1 MRRRTTQKNMSQSNT
16 KEGDLMIVANED
28 LSLLADVL
36 VAPYNS
42 AGQLV
47 VTRPAANNDNAIYL
61 LIYGA
66 TTGGHATVR
75 PLDPNRSVRITA
87 KGTGN
92 PGDLLVLAD
101 GVTTAAD
108 KGKVRSK
115 ASLAGGSG
123 TYRVVAIAEEAF
135 VDGQLV
141 KARPTFGTVTV

>member
-1 MRRRTTQKNMSQSNT
+1 MSQSNT
-16 KEGDLMIVANED
+16 HEGDILVTANED
-28 LSLLADVL
+28 LSSYADVL

-42 AGQLV
+42 SGQLV
-47 VTRPAANNDNAIYL
+47 VTRPAANNDEAVYVL
-61 LIYGA
+61 VYGA
-66 TTGGHATVR
+66 PSGGKATAR
-75 PLDPNRSVRITA
+75 PLDPSRTVRVVA

-115 ASLAGGSG
+115 AGLTAGSG
-123 TYRVVAIAEEAF
+123 TYRLVGVAEEAF

-141 KARPTFGTVTV
+141 KMRPTFGSVKV

>member
-1 MRRRTTQKNMSQSNT
+1 MSQSNT
-16 KEGDLMIVANED
+16 HEGDILVTANED
-28 LSLLADVL
+28 LSTYADVL

-42 AGQLV
+42 SGSLV
-47 VTRPAANNDNAIYL
+47 VTRPAANNDNAVYVL
-61 LIYGA
+61 VYGA
-66 TTGGHATVR
+66 PSGAKATVR
-75 PLDPNRSVRITA
+75 PLDSNRTVRVTA

-115 ASLAGGSG
+115 ASLTGGSG
-123 TYRVVAIAEEAF
+123 TYRVVGIAEEAF

-141 KARPTFGTVTV
+141 RMRPTFGTVTV

>member
-1 MRRRTTQKNMSQSNT
+1 MSQSNT
-16 KEGDLMIVANED
+16 KEGDLLIVANED
-28 LSLLADVL
+28 LSTYADVL

-47 VTRPAANNDNAIYL
+47 VTRPVANNDNAVYL

-66 TTGGHATVR
+66 VPAGHATVR
-75 PLDPNRSVRITA
+75 PLSPSRSVRIVA

-92 PGDLLVLAD
+92 PGDMLVLAD

-108 KGKVRSK
+108 RGKVRSK
-115 ASLAGGSG
+115 SSLTAGSG
-123 TYRVVAIAEEAF
+123 TYRLVGIAEEAF

-141 KARPTFGTVTV
+141 KTRPTFGTVTV

>member
-1 MRRRTTQKNMSQSNT
+1 MSQSNT
-16 KEGDLMIVANED
+16 QEGDLLLTTGED
-28 LSLLADVL
+28 LSTYADVL

-42 AGQLV
+42 SGSLV
-47 VTRPAANNDNAIYL
+47 VTRPVANNDYAVYV

-66 TTGGHATVR
+66 TPGGNATVR
-75 PLDPNRSVRITA
+75 PLSPNRTVRVTA
-87 KGTGN
+87 KGAGN

-115 ASLAGGSG
+115 TVLTAGSG
-123 TYRVVAIAEEAF
+123 TYRVVGIAEEAF

-141 KARPTFGTVTV
+141 RTRPTFGKVTV